1 MAGLRTIEG
10 DTIINICPNDT
21 EGEVIEIAFL
31 KIQLPKVPPKKKIL
45 FWDKP
50 KKDQRWQRQQLPKDL
65 MGIKSMDDWYSA
77 PKEFQQKYSPYIEEE
92 FQRRKTGVW
101 FYNNGVPTYITGHHY
116 MFLQWSNIDIG
127 YPSYLNFQRTLFL
140 HQFACESDPR
150 SMGQIYTKC
159 RRSGYTNISSSILVN
174 EATQV
179 KDKLLGV
186 MSKTGTDAQAAVF
199 SSKVVP
205 IFKSYPFFFQPIL
218 DGTTNPRQELAFRE
232 PSKRITKNNKSVQKG
247 EALDTIINWKNTVS
261 NAYDGSKTHILFLDE
276 AGKFEKGIDIREVWR
291 IHRTCLLVG
300 RRIIGKALVGST
312 VNPLDKGGREY
323 RDLYHDSDPR
333 DRNEN
338 GRTKSGLYSIF
349 IPAYDALEG
358 FFDQYGNPISEDPEK
373 PVLTEDGTLT
383 DIGAKTFLKNERKG
397 QQNNSYELNE
407 IIRQFPFT
415 EDEAFRDSTK
425 SSLFNI
431 QKIYEQIQYNDE
443 LFPNPVVVGNFV
455 WKDGAQDT
463 EVLFRPDPNGR
474 WRIAWLAPADMRN
487 KKKDDY
493 GKRVAPNGLYGCG
506 GVDSYD
512 IDTTVDYRS
521 SKGACHIFNK
531 FNMEHPGNMFV
542 AEYASRPPLAK
553 IFYEDVLMAAVFY
566 GYPILIENNKY
577 GIARYFE
584 TRGYDGYL
592 MDRPAHLGS
601 GTMHVKVKTKGIP
614 SNSQDIIQ
622 AHAQAIEAF
631 IHDNVGLNNNTG
643 EYGKMYLN
651 RTLED
656 WINFKIDD
664 RTKYDL
670 SISSGLA
677 LLAAQKQVKEK
688 LKADFD
694 SKVFFRKVR
703 PIQR

>member
-1 MAGLRTIEG
+1 MSGLKLTDG
-10 DTIINICPNDT
+10 DTVINICVDDT
-21 EGEVIEIAFL
+21 EGEIVEIAFL
-31 KIQLPKVPPKKKIL
+31 KIQLPQKPAKRNIL
-45 FWDKP
+45 FHDKP
-50 KKDQRWQRQQLPKDL
+50 KKEQRWKRQDLPKEL
-65 MGIKSMDDWYSA
+65 GSIKTMDDWYAA
-77 PKEFQQKYSPYIEEE
+77 PKEFQQKYSPYIEQE
-92 FQRRKTGVW
+92 FARRRNGVW

-116 MFLQWSNIDIG
+116 MFLQWSKIDIG
-127 YPSYLNFQRTLFL
+127 YPIYLEFQRRLFI
-140 HQFACESDPR
+140 HQAACEADPR
-150 SMGQIYTKC
+150 CMGQIYTKC
-159 RRSGYTNISSSILVN
+159 RRSGYTNMSSSILVD

-179 KDKLLGV
+179 KDKLLGI

-232 PSKRITKNNKSVQKG
+232 PSKRITKKNKSVQKG
-247 EALDTIINWKNTVS
+247 EALDTVINWKNTVS
-261 NAYDGSKTHILFLDE
+261 NAYDGSKTHVLFLDE

-323 RDLYHDSDPR
+323 RDLYYDSDPR

-338 GRTKSGLYSIF
+338 GRTKSGLYAIF
-349 IPAYDALEG
+349 IPAYEALEG
-358 FFDQYGNPISEDPEK
+358 FFDQYGNPIVEDPEK
-373 PVLTEDGTLT
+373 PVMTEDGTLT

-397 QQNNSYELNE
+397 QQHNSYELNE

-431 QKIYEQIQYNDE
+431 QKIYEQVQYNDD
-443 LFPNPVVVGNFV
+443 LYPNPVVIGNFV
-455 WKDGAQDT
+455 WRNGEQDT
-463 EVLFRPDPNGR
+463 EVLFKPDPNGR
-474 WRIAWLAPADMRN
+474 WRVAWLPPADMRN
-487 KKKDDY
+487 KRKDDY
-493 GKRVAPNGLYGCG
+493 GKRIAPNAVYGCG

-531 FNMEHPGNMFV
+531 FNMEHPSNMFV

-584 TRGYDGYL
+584 SRNYDGYL
-592 MDRPAHLGS
+592 MDRPEHLGS

-622 AHAQAIEAF
+622 AHAQAIEAY
-631 IHDNVGLNNNTG
+631 IHDHVGINNNTG
-643 EYGKMYLN
+643 EFGKMYFN

-664 RTKYDL
+664 RTKFDL

-677 LLAAQKQVKEK
+677 LLAAQKQVKQK
-688 LKADFD
+688 PKSDFD

-703 PIQR
+703 PITR

>member
-1 MAGLRTIEG
+1 
-10 DTIINICPNDT
+10 
-21 EGEVIEIAFL
+21 V
-31 KIQLPKVPPKKKIL
+31 
-45 FWDKP
+45 
-50 KKDQRWQRQQLPKDL
+50 
-65 MGIKSMDDWYSA
+65 
-77 PKEFQQKYSPYIEEE
+77 
-92 FQRRKTGVW
+92 
-101 FYNNGVPTYITGHHY
+101 
-116 MFLQWSNIDIG
+116 
-127 YPSYLNFQRTLFL
+127 
-140 HQFACESDPR
+140 
-150 SMGQIYTKC
+150 
-159 RRSGYTNISSSILVN
+159 LVN

-179 KDKLLGV
+179 KDKLLGI

-199 SSKVVP
+199 SSKVIP

-232 PSKRITKNNKSVQKG
+232 PSKRITKKNKSVQKG
-247 EALDTIINWKNTVS
+247 EALDTVINWKNTVS
-261 NAYDGSKTHILFLDE
+261 NAYDGSKTHVLFLDE
-276 AGKFEKGIDIREVWR
+276 AGKFEKGHDIREVWR

-323 RDLYHDSDPR
+323 RDLYYDSNPL

-349 IPAYDALEG
+349 IPAYEALEG
-358 FFDQYGNPISEDPEK
+358 FFDQYGNPIVDDPEK
-373 PVLTEDGTLT
+373 PVLTEDGTFT

-397 QQNNSYELNE
+397 QQHNSYELNE

-431 QKIYEQIQYNDE
+431 QKIYEQVQYNDD
-443 LFPNPVVVGNFV
+443 LYPNPVVIGNFV
-455 WKDGAQDT
+455 WRNGEQDT
-463 EVLFRPDPNGR
+463 EVLFKPDPNGR
-474 WRIAWLAPADMRN
+474 WRVAWLPPADMRN
-487 KKKDDY
+487 KRKDDY
-493 GKRVAPNGLYGCG
+493 GKRVAPNAVYGCG

-531 FNMEHPGNMFV
+531 FNMEHPSNMFV

-584 TRGYDGYL
+584 SRNYDGYL
-592 MDRPAHLGS
+592 MDRPEHLGS

-622 AHAQAIEAF
+622 AHAQAIEAY
-631 IHDNVGLNNNTG
+631 IHDHVGINNNTG
-643 EYGKMYLN
+643 EFGKMYFN

-664 RTKYDL
+664 RTKFDL

-677 LLAAQKQVKEK
+677 LLAAQKQVKQK
-688 LKADFD
+688 PKSDFD

-703 PIQR
+703 PITR